1 MTLLTQPRFAT
12 GCLLV
17 LLVFSTAAAL
27 FLCYALLM
35 QTGLGVD
42 ALTAGSIFAPAS
54 VGFVAGSMLAPRLVA
69 RHGTPAIGAGRAALW
84 RRHGGADAAGGR
96 GRRRAVALV
105 AGAGAGV
112 AGRGAGRGQHAAGEP
127 DAGPG
132 ADHQAGMA
140 AGVVSTLQQV
150 GAALGVA
157 AAGMLFSG
165 ALEAGAGAAAGD
177 YAQAFASALHSTWPP
192 LRCRR
197 CCCGGWAGAAEAG
210 LSPPAARPAG
220 WPSACRATG
229 DRIADDRCGPAT
241 A

>member
-1 MTLLTQPRFAT
+1 M
-12 GCLLV
+12 

-54 VGFVAGSMLAPRLVA
+54 VGFVVGSMLAPRLVA
-69 RHGTPAIGAGRAALW
+69 RYGTPAIALAALF
-84 RRHGGADAAGGR
+84 HGGATAALMLVGAAGGALSPWSLVPVLVWL
-96 GRRRAVALV
+96 GAAQGAVNTPLV
-105 AGAGAGV
+105 NLTLGLV
-112 AGRGAGRGQHAAGEP
+112 P
-127 DAGPG
+127 
-132 ADHQAGMA
+132 DHQAGMA

-165 ALEAGAGAAAGD
+165 ALEAGARRPATAMHRPSPARCN
-177 YAQAFASALHSTWPP
+177 STWPP

-197 CCCGGWAGAAEAG
+197 CCCGDWAGAAEAG
-210 LSPPAARPAG
+210 PPAARPAG
-220 WPSACRATG
+220 WPSVPG
-229 DRIADDRCGPAT
+229 NG
-241 A
+241 